1 MLGSLNFL
9 TQYIVIMQS
18 DHADIM
24 WFCHFAHSLFYKK
37 LKNRQI
43 FLKFCLLAHKSSF
56 IKQIYTMNDYFALFL
71 FLENTASEP
80 DAIAIIARYSALA
93 VVSPVFTALDTLY
106 PRYLA
111 LAFLLPFELE
121 VLPFTIG

>member
-1 MLGSLNFL
+1 
-9 TQYIVIMQS
+9 MQS

-37 LKNRQI
+37 IKKQAD

-56 IKQIYTMNDYFALFL
+56 IKQIYTMNDYFAFFL
-71 FLENTASEP
+71 FLENTTSEP
-80 DAIAIIARYSALA
+80 DAIAIIARYSAIA

-106 PRYLA
+106 P
-111 LAFLLPFELE
+111 
-121 VLPFTIG
+121 

>member
-1 MLGSLNFL
+1 
-9 TQYIVIMQS
+9 MQLS
-18 DHADIM
+18 IP
-24 WFCHFAHSLFYKK
+24 
-37 LKNRQI
+37 
-43 FLKFCLLAHKSSF
+43 
-56 IKQIYTMNDYFALFL
+56 NDYFSLFL

-80 DAIAIIARYSALA
+80 DAIAIIARYSAIA
-93 VVSPVFTALDTLY
+93 VVSPVFTVLDTLY